1 MNHALI
7 DVSIILIGEI
17 QFDLNDN
24 SQHLLESQFN
34 TFNVGESVLTYR
46 PSRNKPL
53 VSFCI

>member
-34 TFNVGESVLTYR
+34 TFNVVCWRISSDLAAQQKQAFG
-46 PSRNKPL
+46 
-53 VSFCI
+53 